1 MIAILLSILV
11 IMASLSYNT
20 DCCPVV
26 LHCAEPDV
34 PLMPQV
40 PRSIED
46 PILAYTAADGEINGI
61 QWGATQ
67 PEWISICYSRV
78 LEILRV

>member
-1 MIAILLSILV
+1 MYSSHAP
-11 IMASLSYNT
+11 SLAANQPTRQRQVTCHS
-20 DCCPVV
+20 VG
-26 LHCAEPDV
+26 
-34 PLMPQV
+34 QV

>member
-1 MIAILLSILV
+1 
-11 IMASLSYNT
+11 
-20 DCCPVV
+20 
-26 LHCAEPDV
+26 
-34 PLMPQV
+34 MPQV

>member
-1 MIAILLSILV
+1 MVRLSLPFTCGV
-11 IMASLSYNT
+11 RCHVTSAS
-20 DCCPVV
+20 
-26 LHCAEPDV
+26 A
-34 PLMPQV
+34 QV